1 MSETTTVTEATR
13 ETFRDLVAQGT
24 VLVDIWGPEC
34 QPCLALLPHVE
45 ALAARYAADMRVIKL
60 EAPKARRLCMEL
72 GVMGLPAFVMF
83 RDGEEVGRLAGPSAA
98 SADGLDQWVDEQRKG
113 VS

>member
-1 MSETTTVTEATR
+1 MSETTAIVEATR
-13 ETFRDLVAQGT
+13 ENFRDLVAEGT
-24 VLVDIWGPEC
+24 VLVDVWGPEC

-45 ALAARYAADMRVIKL
+45 ALAQKYAGDVSVVKL

-72 GVMGLPAFVMF
+72 GVMGMPAFILF
-83 RDGEEVGRLAGPSAA
+83 RDGEEVGRYGPTVSAE
-98 SADGLDQWVDEQRKG
+98 GLDQWVDEQRKG